1 LARPWQYFTTKITT
15 KGQTMS
21 NVSVSN
27 VVGIASNIV
36 SNSELLNRIK
46 NTPPS
51 TDYIDGGS
59 TTMDNIEKYLRR
71 LGNSNVVDSLE
82 GLLINVAHEAVFGN
96 IWEGFPESANTE
108 YVIARF
114 KLILYIIKNN
124 IEIRRLI
131 PTGGQWEEGSKP
143 INLTIVIKGDPD
155 HRFWL
160 FPNDTTL
167 EDRFLILP
175 PPGKN
180 PLKRGII
187 EYSLEERSKKWVSHN
202 RYYLNALYGYDV
214 YFNNNCYKLTTVS
227 GETITLGNPKYFDDD
242 NIEIREEIY
251 SHYNTLFNPD
261 FTKIK
266 ITDDSTKEKTLKE
279 KHQQLIKILECV

>member
-1 LARPWQYFTTKITT
+1 
-15 KGQTMS
+15 MS